1 MTRHSLYCELFLF
14 PCKTMVLLTD
24 DSALLLWSMPTH
36 EGHYV
41 RCPGT
46 MLLPVSDMWR
56 FVMVIKSSKVF
67 FLDQKWHCSVRFWGL
82 WALGDLWKD
91 SAHVCSFNSH
101 RVQMVWV
108 TALRWRDDALT
119 PNPPNFVFPSRCVTG
134 CTRWHQTPQCCW
146 RTPGSIC
153 SLTPWLT
160 PQGPLLESSCP
171 LNCPLLTERHLMTSW
186 HNKLTS
192 GFRSGFA
199 VWCLSFSSKISKL
212 QTSSSVVYAVSSLNT
227 SRCKTVMVWIIKA
240 FFSSLVTTFRY
251 VCDLSGCGVQKYLG
265 LFFLLFLFKQLVNKW
280 ISL

>member
-1 MTRHSLYCELFLF
+1 
-14 PCKTMVLLTD
+14 
-24 DSALLLWSMPTH
+24 
-36 EGHYV
+36 
-41 RCPGT
+41 
-46 MLLPVSDMWR
+46 
-56 FVMVIKSSKVF
+56 
-67 FLDQKWHCSVRFWGL
+67 
-82 WALGDLWKD
+82 
-91 SAHVCSFNSH
+91 
-101 RVQMVWV
+101 MVWV
-108 TALRWRDDALT
+108 TVLRWRDDALT

-134 CTRWHQTPQCCW
+134 CTRWHQTPQCYW
-146 RTPGSIC
+146 RTLGSIC

-160 PQGPLLESSCP
+160 PQGPSLESSCP

-265 LFFLLFLFKQLVNKW
+265 LFFFFFLLNNLWINEFPCRVQKGLDQMSLTWVRKSLLVPQKSKQNCQWQQGERRRFLFQDGVRRWHKASCQV
-280 ISL
+280 SLQKPESQQRRRPCVFTHMRAPEMATRWQRLSLPFAKYR